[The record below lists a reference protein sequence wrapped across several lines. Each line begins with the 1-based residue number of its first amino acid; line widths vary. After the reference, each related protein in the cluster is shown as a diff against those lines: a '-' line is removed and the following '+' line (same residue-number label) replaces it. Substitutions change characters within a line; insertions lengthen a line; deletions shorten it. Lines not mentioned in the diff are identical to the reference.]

1 MKRVRVNVRSLANS
15 KAAKREKRNGR
26 DVVIVPSATLPDDVV
41 MNDIRYPADE
51 IEKSYLSLNR
61 TPAPLGHPTINGQF
75 VSARD
80 PEGINIG
87 YVGAWNENVRRE
99 NGRVFLDKV
108 IDVEFANRSASGKAV
123 LAAIDAGEPIH
134 TSTGLYC
141 DLEPVANDAEA
152 KNCARNIMFDH
163 DAILL
168 GQEGAATP
176 AQGVGMFVNAKGEG
190 EEIEVI
196 NSAIDYAEDEL
207 DWAGTRLFDA
217 LDRLEKAGR
226 WERVKAALMGLI
238 APERGTPEQGAGSMA
253 DEKQL
258 EALSA
263 KVNAIEESMKGIGEQ
278 IANAVSG
285 AVKPLVDKVNEDAAK
300 LKANEEAEKA
310 TLEAKVIKANLLT
323 EEAAKATPINAL
335 RELAKT
341 AEPGK
346 AAAINGAAAN
356 GDTAEVYDFNEVMG
370 MKQKEAK

>member
-1 MKRVRVNVRSLANS
+1 MKRVRVNIRSVANA
-15 KAAKREKRNGR
+15 KAARHETRNGR
-26 DVVIVPSATLPDDVV
+26 AVVIVPSATLPDDVV

-51 IEKSYLSLNR
+51 IEKSYLTLNR
-61 TPAPLGHPTINGQF
+61 TPAPLGHPTMNGQF
-75 VSARD
+75 LSARD
-80 PEGINIG
+80 PEGINVG
-87 YVGAWNENVRRE
+87 YVGAWNENARRE

-108 IDVEFANRSASGKAV
+108 IDVEFANRSAGGKAV
-123 LAAIDAGEPIH
+123 LAAIEAGEAIH

-141 DLEPVANDAEA
+141 DLEELTNDAEA
-152 KNCARNIMFDH
+152 QHCARNITFDH

-176 AQGVGMFVNAKGEG
+176 SQGVGIFVNAKGVS

-226 WERVKAALMGLI
+226 WERVKAALMGLLN
-238 APERGTPEQGAGSMA
+238 PERETTETGALNMA

-258 EALSA
+258 DALSA
-263 KVNAIEESMKGIGEQ
+263 KVNAIEEAMKGIGDQ

-285 AVKPLVDKVNEDAAK
+285 AVKPLLDKVNADAATA
-300 LKANEEAEKA
+300 KANEDAEKSG
-310 TLEAKVIKANLLT
+310 LEEKVVKANLLT
-323 EEAAKATPINAL
+323 AEAAKATPLNSL
-335 RELAKT
+335 RELAKL

-346 AAAINGAAAN
+346 AAAINAAVGNGAGA
-356 GDTAEVYDFNEVMG
+356 DVYDFNE
-370 MKQKEAK
+370 